1 MRTRVDPAVFGAVLA
16 VLWAAHDVGDHVVQT
31 DRQAVRKSWPGRD
44 GAWALG
50 GHVASY
56 TVVQL
61 VAVGALRWWAGV
73 RPSWWRTVVAV
84 AFSAG
89 SHALLD
95 RRWPVVWVL
104 RHTGSADFA
113 CAQIPRQRVTFTET
127 AVGYSKRGM
136 FPSVSYSGY
145 VPEHPLPLHGPYLAD
160 QALHHGCLAVTAA
173 ILAGKR

>member
-1 MRTRVDPAVFGAVLA
+1 MRTRVDPAAFGAVLA
-16 VLWAAHDVGDHVVQT
+16 ALWAAHDVGDHVAQT
-31 DRQAVRKSWPGRD
+31 HRQAVHKSWPGRD

-56 TVVQL
+56 TAVQL

-95 RRWPVVWVL
+95 RGGTVVWVL

-113 CAQIPRQRVTFTET
+113 RAQIPRQQVMFT
-127 AVGYSKRGM
+127 AQH
-136 FPSVSYSGY
+136 SGHVAY
-145 VPEHPLPLHGPYLAD
+145 PHAAHVPEHPLPLHGPYLAD